1 MDQSELLGQ
10 YDQSQI
16 LKKDSDETTS
26 FASIHSS
33 SFKDF
38 LLKPEL
44 IRALMDCGFEHPSQV
59 QHECIPQA
67 M

>member
-1 MDQSELLGQ
+1 MDQSELLDQ
-10 YDQSQI
+10 YDQDQI
-16 LKKDSDETTS
+16 IKNYSNQTTS
-26 FASIHSS
+26 FSSIHSS

-44 IRALMDCGFEHPSQV
+44 IRAIIDCGFEHPSQV